1 MRKNKR
7 GRTASTPAEIPVN
20 GWWDILRR
28 VFEKLGACNVSILSA
43 GVAFYAMLSIFP
55 ALAAIVTI
63 YALVSDPAVVQQHF
77 SSLSS
82 FIPSDVTS
90 IISEQLAS
98 LASRNDEGLGVS
110 LLFGVL
116 AAVWSAHRAVDALVR
131 AITVVYEEKE
141 TRGIVK
147 INLLTFGVT
156 FGAVLF
162 IVLIL
167 VLLVVIPTIMAYLPQ
182 YTILSKLAPFLRW
195 ALFIGVVV
203 FAIGYLYRIAPPRV
217 PARWRWLSVGAVL
230 ATMLWFGGS
239 LAFSYYVQ
247 QFDTYNQTYGTLG
260 AIIVLLMW
268 FYLTTYS
275 VILGAALNA
284 EMEHQTRFDT
294 TVGERLPMGE
304 RGAYVAD
311 HLGETPR

>member
-1 MRKNKR
+1 MGETER
-7 GRTASTPAEIPVN
+7 GRTASTPVEIPVN

-28 VFEKLGACNVSILSA
+28 VFEKLGTYNVSILSA

-63 YALVSDPAVVQQHF
+63 YALVSDPTVVQQHF
-77 SSLSS
+77 SSLSG

-98 LASRNDEGLGVS
+98 LASRSDEGLGLS
-110 LLFGVL
+110 LSFGVL

-141 TRGIVK
+141 TRGILK

-156 FGAVLF
+156 LGAVLF

-182 YTILSKLAPFLRW
+182 YTILSKLAPLLRW

-203 FAIGYLYRIAPPRV
+203 FAIGYLYRVAPPRV